1 VCSFLGLSWAQLSA
15 HKLLQV
21 GPRHRRLHGRQG
33 RPGARVEPDS
43 VPGKHTSAPPDILRA
58 MVHSGGAK
66 LDAAGG
72 PSVEESFQHASQAV
86 HIPAVQLEIIE
97 PAEQLVS
104 QALEHDSDGR
114 LRTGSSADLSVQ
126 DSARCVHAVG
136 GYKGLA
142 LLRVLVQSELP
153 ITIRQVGGS
162 LAI

>member
-1 VCSFLGLSWAQLSA
+1 VRAWEQLSA

-21 GPRHRRLHGRQG
+21 GPRHRWLHGRQG

-43 VPGKHTSAPPDILRA
+43 VLGYHKSAPSDLLRA
-58 MVHSGGAK
+58 KVHSGGAK

-72 PSVEESFQHASQAV
+72 PSVEERFQHSMQAV
-86 HIPAVQLEIIE
+86 HIPAVQQETIE

-114 LRTGSSADLSVQ
+114 LSTDSSADLSVQ
-126 DSARCVHAVG
+126 DWARWVHAVG
-136 GYKGLA
+136 DYRGLA

-153 ITIRQVGGS
+153 MAFRKVGAS
-162 LAI
+162 AAS